1 MLIQT
6 SGVFN
11 SPMILGW
18 SVKYF
23 TLRDVMQKLLCIII
37 MKIFAHMHMQAHNF
51 KLLHTV
57 TYMERVRKPLHFR
70 SQKNGGG
77 GT

>member
-6 SGVFN
+6 SRVFN

-18 SVKYF
+18 SVKYS
-23 TLRDVMQKLLCIII
+23 TLRDVMHKLLIII
-37 MKIFAHMHMQAHNF
+37 MKIFAHTHMQAHNF

-57 TYMERVRKPLHFR
+57 TYIVHGESKETTIHFR
-70 SQKNGGG
+70 S
-77 GT
+77 